1 MMTSL
6 LMPSL
11 LPTLTILLS
20 LFSVI
25 QGKIIRKDR
34 VASKVIIKKFVR
46 DPSEDYKTYLKDR
59 FHLDMNKE
67 ALGYFQG
74 YIQKVKDP
82 KLFHLTVRLD
92 WTTINNLNLSDR
104 GPFAEIIYDEL
115 SWRLNSKLGIKNP
128 NKIKPHYDLYEK
140 LLRQYYVIENTDRYG
155 KYTHEHL
162 HIVCAIHPDHHAQIN
177 QQYWESVIASP
188 RSFRFNNRPHSYLNS
203 IHSLWIEP
211 IDIET
216 DFSNLE
222 AVLDYANKSA
232 THKELFCSFSPRI
245 KEQTH
250 GFRNTTLNAA

>member
-1 MMTSL
+1 MTSL
-6 LMPSL
+6 LMPSW
-11 LPTLTILLS
+11 LPIPTILLRLLKVLHS
-20 LFSVI
+20 
-25 QGKIIRKDR
+25 KITRKDR
-34 VASKVIIKKFVR
+34 VVNKITIKKFVR
-46 DPSEDYKTYLKDR
+46 DTSEDYKTYLKDR

-67 ALGYFQG
+67 ALGYFQD
-74 YIQKVKDP
+74 YIQQVKDP

-92 WTTINNLNLSDR
+92 WATINNLNLSDR
-104 GPFAEIIYDEL
+104 GPFADIIYDEL
-115 SWRLNSKLGIKNP
+115 TWRLHTQVGMKNP

-155 KYTHEHL
+155 KYTQEHL
-162 HIVCAIHPDHHAQIN
+162 HIVCAIHPAHHDKIN

-188 RSFRFNNRPHSYLNS
+188 RSFLFNNRPHSYSDS
-203 IHSLWIEP
+203 IHSLCVEE

-232 THKELFCSFSPRI
+232 THKELFCSFSPPI
-245 KEQTH
+245 KEQTY

>member
-1 MMTSL
+1 M
-6 LMPSL
+6 
-11 LPTLTILLS
+11 
-20 LFSVI
+20 I
-25 QGKIIRKDR
+25 QSKIIRKDR
-34 VASKVIIKKFVR
+34 VVNKVTIKKMDR
-46 DPSEDYKTYLKDR
+46 KIPSDHKTYLKDR
-59 FHLDMNKE
+59 FHLDMNKK
-67 ALGYFQG
+67 ALGYFQD
-74 YIQKVKDP
+74 YIQQVKDP
-82 KLFHLTVRLD
+82 KLFFLTVRLD
-92 WTTINNLNLSDR
+92 WTTINNLKLSDR
-104 GPFAEIIYDEL
+104 GSFADKIYDEL
-115 SWRLNSKLGIKNP
+115 SWRLHSKLGIQNP

-203 IHSLWIEP
+203 IQSLWVEP

-232 THKELFCSFSPRI
+232 THKELFSFFKPTLE
-245 KEQTH
+245 EQTH

>member
-1 MMTSL
+1 MTSL

-34 VASKVIIKKFVR
+34 VASKVIIQKFVR
-46 DPSEDYKTYLKDR
+46 DTSNDYKTYLKDR

-67 ALGYFQG
+67 ALGYFQD
-74 YIQKVKDP
+74 YIQQVKYP

-92 WTTINNLNLSDR
+92 WKTIEDLNHSDR
-104 GPFAEIIYDEL
+104 GSFADKIYYEL
-115 SWRLNSKLGIKNP
+115 SWQLHSKLGIQNP
-128 NKIKPHYDLYEK
+128 NKIKPQYDLYEK

-162 HIVCAIHPDHHAQIN
+162 HIVCAIHPEHHAQIN
-177 QQYWESVIASP
+177 QTYWESVIASP
-188 RSFRFNNRPHSYLNS
+188 RSFLFNNRPHSYSKS
-203 IHSLWIEP
+203 IHSLCVEE

-222 AVLDYANKSA
+222 AVLDYANKGA
-232 THKELFCSFSPRI
+232 THKELFCSFNPPI
-245 KEQTH
+245 KDQTY
-250 GFRNTTLNAA
+250 GFRNLTLYAA